1 MKTSLQFVDPVLP
14 QTGAFRSWFRVRRS
28 MQAFGSEAGVVAIE
42 TALSLMLIMTM
53 VLGIIEF
60 SVMAYTYSVLGEAA
74 RQGVRYATIHGTASS
89 SCSGPSTGC
98 ADSGAVNVINAVT
111 TYANTFARNVSGM
124 SVQVT
129 YPDAGGSTAPS
140 RVTVAITYT
149 YQPMFHV
156 VGTGPAFH
164 VSSQGRIL
172 Y

>member
-1 MKTSLQFVDPVLP
+1 MNTSLQPVDPVLQQSELCRP
-14 QTGAFRSWFRVRRS
+14 WFRVRRS
-28 MQAFGSEAGVVAIE
+28 MQAFGSETGAVAIE
-42 TALSLMLIMTM
+42 TALSFMLMMTM

-60 SVMAYTYSVLGEAA
+60 SVMAYTYSVLGDAA
-74 RQGVRYATIHGTASS
+74 RHGVRYATIHGTASS
-89 SCSGPSTGC
+89 NCSGPSTGC
-98 ADSGAVNVINAVT
+98 ADSGAANVISDVT
-111 TYANTFARNVSGM
+111 TYANTFARNISGM
-124 SVQVT
+124 QVQVT

-156 VGTGPAFH
+156 IGTSPAFH

>member
-1 MKTSLQFVDPVLP
+1 MTISLQPASPLHRQAKVCRRWFCFRTPV
-14 QTGAFRSWFRVRRS
+14 R
-28 MQAFGSEAGVVAIE
+28 AFGSESGSVAIE
-42 TALSLMLIMTM
+42 TALSFMLIMTM
-53 VLGIIEF
+53 VLAIVEF

-89 SCSGPSTGC
+89 NCSGPSTGC
-98 ADSGAVNVINAVT
+98 ADSSAANVVSAVT
-111 TYANTFARNVSGM
+111 TYANNFTGNVSGM
-124 SVQVT
+124 KVQVT
-129 YPDAGGSTAPS
+129 YPDAGGSAAPS

-156 VGTGPAFH
+156 IGTSPAFH

>member
-1 MKTSLQFVDPVLP
+1 MKISLQFVNSLHR
-14 QTGAFRSWFRVRRS
+14 QTKVRRRWFCLPS
-28 MQAFGSEAGVVAIE
+28 PMRAFGSESGSVAIE
-42 TALSLMLIMTM
+42 TALSFMLVMTM

-74 RQGVRYATIHGTASS
+74 RQGVRYATVHGSASS
-89 SCSGPSTGC
+89 NCSGPSAGC
-98 ADSGAVNVINAVT
+98 PDSGAANVVNSVT
-111 TYANTFARNVSGM
+111 TYANNYARNVSGM
-124 SVQVT
+124 QVKVT
-129 YPDAGGSTAPS
+129 YPDTGGSTAPS

-156 VGTGPAFH
+156 MGAGPAFR